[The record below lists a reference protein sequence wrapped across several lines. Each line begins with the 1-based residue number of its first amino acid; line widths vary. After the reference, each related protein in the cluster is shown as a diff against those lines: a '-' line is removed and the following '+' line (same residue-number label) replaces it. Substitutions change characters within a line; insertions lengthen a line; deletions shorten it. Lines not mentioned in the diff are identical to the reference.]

1 MEQEVQQSWWKR
13 NWKWALPTGGCLT
26 IIIVVF
32 SFIGFGAY
40 KVYNELSNETPA
52 LAFIK
57 VVLEVQESDEVAEAL
72 GKPIDIRDGDFD
84 PESSDILD
92 LEMHLDG
99 KKADGTLT
107 VKANRVNDSWVYTVF
122 TVTVDDTGEVID
134 LIDTVND

>member
-1 MEQEVQQSWWKR
+1 MEQELKQNWWKR

-40 KVYNELSNETPA
+40 KAFDAFSNDTSA
-52 LAFIK
+52 LAFVK
-57 VVLEVQESDEVAEAL
+57 VVLEVQKSKEVAQAL
-72 GKPIDIRDGDFD
+72 GKPIDIKDGDFD
-84 PESSDILD
+84 PEAADILD

-99 KKADGTLT
+99 KRADGILT
-107 VKANRVNDSWVYTVF
+107 VKADRINDKWVYSVF

-134 LIDTVND
+134 LIETVTE